1 MKKNL
6 LYSTIY
12 LILLSTIAKILS
24 FSVRIYL
31 ARQLPIEAMS
41 TYSLAVPSLIFLIAL
56 AQMGI
61 PSALSKVIA
70 ESKNQLNGILAAFIL
85 SIVNNLVLIILF
97 MLIIPL
103 LASNLYHDSE
113 MTRILRSMIYMIPMV
128 TLSGLCKAI
137 LQGNQYHLTA
147 CASQIFEEIF
157 RILYLV
163 IRFSYPVE
171 NFMEYASIA
180 MFSVF
185 VGEIGSTLYMLI
197 YLFIKKHPIKR
208 RQHDLRINHFH
219 EILSLSIP
227 MTSARLI
234 GSLTYFLEPIFFL
247 SFSNHFLLE
256 ESYGIFNGYVLPL
269 LTMPSF
275 ISITLSSVLLPTFVY
290 HKKHN
295 HLDHAMHIFYL
306 MSFICIF
313 ISTCW
318 TMITFFFPS
327 QILEIFYK
335 TSVGGDML
343 KVTAL
348 PFILYSLQPVFSSI
362 LHALNQS
369 KKALI
374 DTIIGCILRLLLI
387 LLFTSKLNEY
397 ALILSI
403 TISMIITT
411 FLHGIRIYISIR
423 HLKNSS

>member
-24 FSVRIYL
+24 FGVRIYL
-31 ARQLPIEAMS
+31 ARQLPLEAMS

-70 ESKNQLNGILAAFIL
+70 ESKNQMNGILSAFIL
-85 SIVNNLVLIILF
+85 SIINNFVLILIF
-97 MLIIPL
+97 VCIIPI
-103 LASNLYHDSE
+103 LANNLYHDAE
-113 MTRILRSMIYMIPMV
+113 MTRILKSMIYMIPMV

-147 CASQIFEEIF
+147 CASQIFEEVF
-157 RILYLV
+157 RIIYLV
-163 IRFSYPVE
+163 TRFSYPVE

-180 MFSVF
+180 MFSIF
-185 VGEIGSTLYMLI
+185 IGEIGSTLYMLT
-197 YLFIKKHPIKR
+197 YLFIKKHPLKR
-208 RQHDLRINHFH
+208 RQHDLRKNHFY
-219 EILSLSIP
+219 EILSLSVP

-295 HLDHAMHIFYL
+295 NLDHAMHIFYL

-313 ISTCW
+313 ISSCW
-318 TMITFFFPS
+318 TMITFFFPT
-327 QILEIFYK
+327 QILQLFYN
-335 TSVGGDML
+335 TSEGVEML
-343 KVTAL
+343 KITSL

-374 DTIIGCILRLLLI
+374 DTTLGCITRLLLI
-387 LLFTSKLNEY
+387 LFFTSTLNEI
-397 ALILSI
+397 ALLLSI

-411 FLHGIRIYISIR
+411 FLHGLRIYSSIKN
-423 HLKNSS
+423 LKNSS

>member
-31 ARQLPIEAMS
+31 ARKLPIEAMS

-70 ESKNQLNGILAAFIL
+70 ESKNQMNGILAAFLL
-85 SIVNNLVLIILF
+85 SIVNNIVLITVFVLIIP
-97 MLIIPL
+97 ML
-103 LASNLYHDSE
+103 ANNLYHDSE

-157 RILYLV
+157 RVLYLV

-185 VGEIGSTLYMLI
+185 VGEIGSTLYMLV
-197 YLFIKKHPIKR
+197 YLFLRKNPIKR
-208 RQHDLRINHFH
+208 RQHDLRKNHFY
-219 EILSLSIP
+219 EILSLSVP

-247 SFSNHFLLE
+247 SFANHFLLE
-256 ESYGIFNGYVLPL
+256 QAYGIFNGYVLPL

-295 HLDHAMHIFYL
+295 HMDHAMHIFYL
-306 MSFICIF
+306 MSLICIF
-313 ISTCW
+313 ISTCCGL
-318 TMITFFFPS
+318 ITFLFPAE
-327 QILEIFYK
+327 ILYIFYK
-335 TSVGGDML
+335 TNEGIEML
-343 KVTAL
+343 RITSL

-369 KKALI
+369 KQALI
-374 DTIIGCILRLLLI
+374 DTTIGCILRLLLI
-387 LLFTSKLNEY
+387 LLFTTELNEY

-403 TISMIITT
+403 TLSMTITT
-411 FLHGIRIYISIR
+411 LLHGLRIHFSIKK
-423 HLKNSS
+423 LKSFS